1 MLPINIL
8 LLIYSSAL
16 KSTFII
22 PVYKDTQVIV
32 QNIGFIMKPGAFFFP
47 QTTILHF
54 YTSIDQNL
62 L

>member
-8 LLIYSSAL
+8 LLIYSPAL

-32 QNIGFIMKPGAFFFP
+32 QNIGFIMKPGAYFFSTDNHPTF
-47 QTTILHF
+47 LH
-54 YTSIDQNL
+54 IH
-62 L
+62 